1 MCVICKP
8 IENQVDFTF
17 VQGSVTMTPELESES
32 IYAKQAT
39 RSGHCK
45 LEVWKLSSGTR
56 IRIRVRKENKYW
68 ASMEPKQE
76 TLKKPDSG
84 QLKHIRQQILLANV
98 QELIKKMTH
107 RCFRICIVRPGPTLT
122 TSERDC
128 ISNCAD
134 LFMKSVQR
142 VSQQYFR
149 RRQWQQQRRL
159 ANGTAPAA
167 SGTASA
173 AASADNVAYSIPLSD
188 NKKV

>member
-1 MCVICKP
+1 
-8 IENQVDFTF
+8 
-17 VQGSVTMTPELESES
+17 MTAELESES
-32 IYAKQAT
+32 IHAKQAT

-56 IRIRVRKENKYW
+56 IRIRKENIYW

-128 ISNCAD
+128 VSNCAD

-159 ANGTAPAA
+159 ANATAPAA
-167 SGTASA
+167 SS
-173 AASADNVAYSIPLSD
+173 SLSD

>member
-1 MCVICKP
+1 
-8 IENQVDFTF
+8 
-17 VQGSVTMTPELESES
+17 MTAELESES
-32 IYAKQAT
+32 IHAKQAT

-45 LEVWKLSSGTR
+45 LEAWKLSSGTR
-56 IRIRVRKENKYW
+56 IRIRNRKETIYW

-107 RCFRICIVRPGPTLT
+107 RCFRICIVRPGPRLT

-128 ISNCAD
+128 VSNCAD

-149 RRQWQQQRRL
+149 RRQWQQQRHL
-159 ANGTAPAA
+159 ANATAAA
-167 SGTASA
+167 AAA
-173 AASADNVAYSIPLSD
+173 AASSSLSD